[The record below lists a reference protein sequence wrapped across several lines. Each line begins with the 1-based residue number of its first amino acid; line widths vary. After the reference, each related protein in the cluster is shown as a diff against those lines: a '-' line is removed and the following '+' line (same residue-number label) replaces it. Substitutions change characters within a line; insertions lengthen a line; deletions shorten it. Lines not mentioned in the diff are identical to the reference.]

1 MDLKALMQKLETINT
16 TQTLTESVEKRVVI
30 TESVATP
37 NRRIEEPTFKS
48 SIARSLVED
57 FGYELGEETL
67 GEVAFT
73 PEQQAKMG
81 KANPQDPYI
90 VARVLGK
97 DAVPLSHFTDPED
110 QAIAKQMGFKDG
122 PPAPAAPAAQTPAAP
137 AAQTRG
143 GLAKPAAPAAGNT
156 QNMGD
161 GSQLT
166 TDPKTGAAAA
176 TDSEG
181 NPYIPGSNPNLPKN
195 KTATQDMGD
204 GSKLTT
210 GPGGVAATNSD
221 GTPYVPGS
229 NPNLPQNKPAAALPT
244 GTVDQNAGELP
255 GGAAAGQGGK
265 PPAASTTGK
274 PPAGGAGGDAAV
286 AATRAK
292 FKALMDKLEKTGGVT
307 GAAPSVKETL
317 QYADDQT
324 LLAIK
329 NIRY

>member
-122 PPAPAAPAAQTPAAP
+122 PPAPAAP